1 MITSENFA
9 ARLKQANLASK
20 NDITDFVKNTD
31 FDGKLK
37 KVNKKV
43 NLHNTKSIK
52 VKKKLSDWSGELKLL
67 STKDYNVLLGRMNF
81 TGNDGLPN
89 KFAY

>member
-81 TGNDGLPN
+81 TGNDGLPD